1 MNTKGLTVKLRAADL
16 FCGAGGTSAGAHA
29 TGGVDVTF
37 ALNHWD
43 RAIQTHSANFPW
55 TKHVNSRLENTSPSE
70 ASDINL
76 LFASPECTHHSRA
89 RGGKPTSDQQR
100 SGAWHVLPWIEH
112 HRPSWVV
119 IENVVEFREWGPV
132 DENGRPLQRFK
143 GKFFDAWLMALRA
156 AGYRLDVQELNAA
169 DYGAAT
175 SRNRLFVIAR
185 KGNRNPVFPEPTH
198 GRHARGSLPG
208 MGLLRWR
215 AAADVIDWSIP
226 CPSIFRR
233 QRPLADKTLFRIE
246 AGVRRFVGPYIFST
260 LSTGAPRAC
269 DQPTPTLTASGG
281 GHHGVATPYII
292 PNFGEADGQRPRT
305 HSLDAPVPCVT
316 SHGAGCLSIPFLAD
330 VNHGGNDER
339 THPVGNPLGTVTAK
353 NGKALVVPFQFQLI
367 GRGAGK
373 SRSVAS
379 PVPTIVAARENH
391 GIVFPWISSFYG
403 SQTQSAIDAPVPTI
417 VTKDRHSQC
426 VALCQ
431 GPHDWPPAETD
442 VMRTLQATMLKLGVC
457 DVGFRMLSNPELAA
471 AQGFDAN
478 YIFHGTKAEVT
489 RQVGNS
495 VSPSVA
501 KAMTQAILSV

>member
-29 TGGVDVTF
+29 TGGVDVKF

-132 DENGRPLQRFK
+132 NENGRPLQRFK

-169 DYGAAT
+169 DFGAAT

-198 GRHARGSLPG
+198 GRHTTGALPG

-233 QRPLADKTLFRIE
+233 QRTLADKTLLRIE
-246 AGVRRFVGPYIFST
+246 AGLRRFVGPYIFST
-260 LSTGAPRAC
+260 LSAGAPRPC
-269 DQPTPTLTASGG
+269 EQPTPTLTASGGCWLATPFQVQFRNNLDAADIESPVNTITAGG
-281 GHHGVATPYII
+281 GHHGVATPYIV

-305 HSLDAPVPCVT
+305 HSLDAPVP
-316 SHGAGCLSIPFLAD
+316 
-330 VNHGGNDER
+330 
-339 THPVGNPLGTVTAK
+339 
-353 NGKALVVPFQFQLI
+353 
-367 GRGAGK
+367 
-373 SRSVAS
+373 
-379 PVPTIVAARENH
+379 
-391 GIVFPWISSFYG
+391 
-403 SQTQSAIDAPVPTI
+403 TI
-417 VTKDRHSQC
+417 VTKDRHSLC

-431 GPHDWPPAETD
+431 GPQDWPAAESEA
-442 VMRTLQATMLKLGVC
+442 MRTLQATMLKLGVC

-471 AQGFDAN
+471 AQGFHAD

-495 VSPSVA
+495 VSPAVA
-501 KAMTQAILSV
+501 KAITQAILSV